1 MIGRAFLSD
10 LANVSA
16 FVDEADAVERDLFAE
31 GKVAFESRHL
41 VVEVGVAPQKN
52 QTLEAVLVPLDGVLE
67 KNHKRGCNCT
77 VSLVMSL
84 VM

>member
-31 GKVAFESRHL
+31 GQVVGEGRHL

-52 QTLEAVLVPLDGVLE
+52 QTLEAVLVPLDGALE
-67 KNHKRGCNCT
+67 KNQKRGSNCT
-77 VSLVMSL
+77 ASLVM
-84 VM
+84 

>member
-31 GKVAFESRHL
+31 GKV
-41 VVEVGVAPQKN
+41 VG
-52 QTLEAVLVPLDGVLE
+52 EG
-67 KNHKRGCNCT
+67 
-77 VSLVMSL
+77 
-84 VM
+84 